1 MYIGIDLGSRTVKMA
16 VWDGE
21 RLLDYKIVESGFE
34 PHRQAE
40 KMLSGLT
47 PKAVVATGYGRH
59 LAAEYFAG
67 GVITEIK
74 AHAAGIFHHFPG
86 CTTIVDVGGQD
97 SKVIA
102 LNAAGKVS
110 NFQMNDK
117 CAAGTGRFLEIM
129 AGSLAFTL
137 DEFGRAALE
146 SDQDVQINSMCTVF
160 AESEVISMK
169 NRGIPRAHIARS
181 VHASVADRLASML
194 ARLGYGEMVAF
205 SGGVARNPCLVGML
219 RQKLPEVQVVVPE
232 NPDLTGA
239 LGAALHAAKVS

>member
-21 RLLDYKIVESGFE
+21 RLLAHEIVESGFE

-40 KMLSGLT
+40 KMLSAYR
-47 PKAVVATGYGRH
+47 PAAVVATGYGRH
-59 LAAEYFAG
+59 LAADYFADS
-67 GVITEIK
+67 VITEIK

-102 LNAAGKVS
+102 LNGAGRVS

-129 AGSLAFTL
+129 AASLAFTL
-137 DEFGRAALE
+137 PEFGAAAMAAE
-146 SDQDVQINSMCTVF
+146 QEVQINSMCTVF

-169 NRGIPRAHIARS
+169 NRGVARQHIARA
-181 VHASVADRLASML
+181 VHSSVADRLSGML
-194 ARLGYGEMVAF
+194 ARLGYGEQVAF
-205 SGGVARNPCLVGML
+205 SGGVARNPCLVAML
-219 RQKLPEVQVVVPE
+219 RQKMPEVEVLVPPL
-232 NPDLTGA
+232 PDITGA
-239 LGAALHAAKVS
+239 LGAALHAAEVA